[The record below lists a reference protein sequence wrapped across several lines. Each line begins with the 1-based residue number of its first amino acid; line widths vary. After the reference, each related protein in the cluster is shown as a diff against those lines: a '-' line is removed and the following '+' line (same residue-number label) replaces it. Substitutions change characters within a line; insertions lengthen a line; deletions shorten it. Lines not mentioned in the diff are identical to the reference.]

1 MRLAFLTKI
10 KKRMNTHTDGQIGM
24 NKIGQYISRFALVL
38 IMLLAAIAG
47 PLACSHSA
55 GKAKDIE
62 APPTLMQYKV
72 HELPGALP
80 ANIPG
85 IAPEYANE
93 YAQDE
98 PGQGFEVYE
107 QAALCFADSVYQ
119 IRQQIAQ
126 QRSELY
132 FINRRLS
139 ADDEP
144 PTRTASVSVKSD
156 SVTPD

>member
-1 MRLAFLTKI
+1 
-10 KKRMNTHTDGQIGM
+10 MNTHKDGQIGM
-24 NKIGQYISRFALVL
+24 DKIGRYFSRFALVL
-38 IMLLAAIAG
+38 IILLAAIAG

-55 GKAKDIE
+55 GKGKGIE
-62 APPTLMQYKV
+62 APPTLMQYKA
-72 HELPGALP
+72 HELPGTLP

-85 IAPEYANE
+85 IMPE
-93 YAQDE
+93 YAQDGRGE
-98 PGQGFEVYE
+98 QPQSYEAYEAYE

-126 QRSELY
+126 RRSELY

-144 PTRTASVSVKSD
+144 PTRTASVSMPVSTSVSPD
-156 SVTPD
+156 SVIPD

>member
-1 MRLAFLTKI
+1 
-10 KKRMNTHTDGQIGM
+10 MNTHTDGQIWM
-24 NKIGQYISRFALVL
+24 NKIGRYISRFALVL
-38 IMLLAAIAG
+38 IVLLAAIAG

-62 APPTLMQYKV
+62 APPTLMQYKA
-72 HELPGALP
+72 HELPGAMP
-80 ANIPG
+80 ANVPS
-85 IAPEYANE
+85 IAE
-93 YAQDE
+93 YAQDK
-98 PGQGFEVYE
+98 PGQGFEAYQQYE

-126 QRSELY
+126 RRSELY

-156 SVTPD
+156 SATPD